1 MINISEFITGVK
13 EKYPAQ
19 LLKGRIEYEG
29 NVISCF
35 FKDMLLLD
43 DTTFEQKDFITADG
57 LFYFSLLDVYKR
69 QVLLVVHSWQ
79 RVKRRIYIKVGEN
92 K

>member
-1 MINISEFITGVK
+1 MIDISEFITGVK

-19 LLKGRIEYEG
+19 LLKGRIEIEG

-43 DTTFEQKDFITADG
+43 DTTFEQKDFVTADG
-57 LFYFSLLDVYKR
+57 LFYFSLLKNLR
-69 QVLLVVHSWQ
+69 
-79 RVKRRIYIKVGEN
+79 IKVVGKRFN
-92 K
+92 TRLILSILRILIHI

>member
-43 DTTFEQKDFITADG
+43 DTTFEQMIENNSQQRRYSGLKDR
-57 LFYFSLLDVYKR
+57 LL
-69 QVLLVVHSWQ
+69 
-79 RVKRRIYIKVGEN
+79 EN
-92 K
+92 KEEA

>member
-1 MINISEFITGVK
+1 MIDINEFITGVK

-19 LLKGRIEYEG
+19 LLKGRVQIEG

-43 DTTFEQKDFITADG
+43 DTIFEQKDFVTVDG
-57 LFYFSLLDVYKR
+57 LFYFSLLKNLR
-69 QVLLVVHSWQ
+69 
-79 RVKRRIYIKVGEN
+79 IKVVGKRFN
-92 K
+92 IRLILSILRILIHI

>member
-13 EKYPAQ
+13 EKYPTQ

-29 NVISCF
+29 NVISCL

-43 DTTFEQKDFITADG
+43 DTTFEQMIENNSQQRRYSGLKDR
-57 LFYFSLLDVYKR
+57 LL
-69 QVLLVVHSWQ
+69 
-79 RVKRRIYIKVGEN
+79 EN
-92 K
+92 KEEA

>member
-1 MINISEFITGVK
+1 VINISEFITGVK

-43 DTTFEQKDFITADG
+43 DTTFEQMIENNSQQRRYSGLKDR
-57 LFYFSLLDVYKR
+57 LL
-69 QVLLVVHSWQ
+69 
-79 RVKRRIYIKVGEN
+79 EN
-92 K
+92 KEEA